1 MRNSRVIGFKR
12 WDTSCFTHWIVYSCI
27 RSRWT
32 HYFFIFTNCWED
44 NPTFKVLVQDCRWLL
59 QRFPLKEVNRV
70 FREANQYADLSVSL
84 GRNLTENF
92 VLYLHT
98 SLEFLFLFFIVVDFD
113 ISNDVCLQSVSG
125 TLLLNNIL
133 HIYHTKRRSKFHF
146 FIFLFFFGVQK

>member
-1 MRNSRVIGFKR
+1 MDSL
-12 WDTSCFTHWIVYSCI
+12 
-27 RSRWT
+27 
-32 HYFFIFTNCWED
+32 FFSFLQIAEKID
-44 NPTFKVLVQDCRWLL
+44 PTFKVLVQDCRWLL

-70 FREANQYADLSVSL
+70 FREANQYADISVSL

-113 ISNDVCLQSVSG
+113 ISNDVCLQSVSD

-133 HIYHTKRRSKFHF
+133 HIYHTKRRSKSHF
-146 FIFLFFFGVQK
+146 FFFWAAKVK

>member
-70 FREANQYADLSVSL
+70 FREANQYADISVSL

-98 SLEFLFLFFIVVDFD
+98 SLDF
-113 ISNDVCLQSVSG
+113 
-125 TLLLNNIL
+125 LLLLIL
-133 HIYHTKRRSKFHF
+133 IFLMMFVFSLYLALYFLIIYCIFTTQKEEVS
-146 FIFLFFFGVQK
+146 FIFLFFYFFLGCKSKMNT